1 MYRNEK
7 ADLRRIGQKTN
18 FLNGHSKK
26 FSAPKYILVGTNIQC
41 LQCGSDYMRFH
52 VEGLCQRCQQR
63 VEFIQREQHDARMEG
78 CQ

>member
-7 ADLRRIGQKTN
+7 ADPRGIGQKTRFSN
-18 FLNGHSKK
+18 RHSKK

-41 LQCGSDYMRFH
+41 LHCGSDYMRFH

-63 VEFIQREQHDARMEG
+63 VEFIQREQHDVRMEG
-78 CQ
+78 YQ